1 MTEASSKKK
10 DKFIA
15 TNEQRVYQQKIRDI
29 RVKFKPNIT
38 LTSDKTSK
46 DKHKLTLTKEPNLE
60 GLVSDY
66 DLQLFRD
73 AQAIASENIEKELK
87 RLPASKGTK
96 YVTMGK
102 FNMEVWYPER

>member
-1 MTEASSKKK
+1 MAEASTKKK
-10 DKFIA
+10 EKFVSTTENRA
-15 TNEQRVYQQKIRDI
+15 YQQKIRDI
-29 RVKFKPNIT
+29 RVKFKPNVT
-38 LTSDKTSK
+38 LASEKSIK
-46 DKHKLTLTKEPNLE
+46 DKHKMTLTREPNLE